1 MTVPH
6 AWRSL
11 TRDDVHKDLSIF
23 YFVINF
29 DVVVLFKSCQDKSGG
44 QGWNVVGWKLV
55 GGGEDRLHT
64 VYSFCNAMQNG

>member
-44 QGWNVVGWKLV
+44 QGSNVVGVEV
-55 GGGEDRLHT
+55 GGGGGGR
-64 VYSFCNAMQNG
+64 